1 MSIDSIETTLTKN
14 YKEENFPVGSWLL
27 SKKIRYQMLVFYNFA
42 RAADDIAD
50 SPILNSKEKLKRLNI
65 LEKSIKFNKKKI
77 KKIENL
83 KKVCLENKVKIS
95 YSLNLLK
102 AFKQDATKKRYKKWS
117 ELINYCKNSAV
128 PVGRFVVD
136 LHNENKNVYKYSDPL
151 CIALQIL
158 NHIQDCKEDY
168 EKIDRVYLPL
178 SFLNKNNVK
187 LKYLKKNYA
196 QNNLR
201 KALDEILI
209 HTEKLITEAGKYK
222 KKIKNKKLSRETD
235 FILEIAKKLLKLL
248 KEKDPLKEKVVLS
261 KFDYIKCFIK
271 TFF

>member
-1 MSIDSIETTLTKN
+1 M
-14 YKEENFPVGSWLL
+14 
-27 SKKIRYQMLVFYNFA
+27 
-42 RAADDIAD
+42 
-50 SPILNSKEKLKRLNI
+50 
-65 LEKSIKFNKKKI
+65 
-77 KKIENL
+77 
-83 KKVCLENKVKIS
+83 
-95 YSLNLLK
+95 
-102 AFKQDATKKRYKKWS
+102 
-117 ELINYCKNSAV
+117 
-128 PVGRFVVD
+128 
-136 LHNENKNVYKYSDPL
+136 
-151 CIALQIL
+151 
-158 NHIQDCKEDY
+158 
-168 EKIDRVYLPL
+168 PL